1 MEAHMTP
8 SKPPSHLSGL
18 EKALVLPAVPDDQ
31 LGALRRLAQRIA
43 WEIDNNPQAGGRA
56 VAVLAVQLRATLD
69 QIAELAPL
77 EDDSPLDEI
86 LRRRA
91 ERIRQG
97 KPVPPV
103 HAARRGDMRH
113 G

>member
-1 MEAHMTP
+1 MAP
-8 SKPPSHLSGL
+8 SKPEPHLSGL
-18 EKALVLPAVPDDQ
+18 EKALVLPAVPDDR

-69 QIAELAPL
+69 QIAELEPT
-77 EDDSPLDEI
+77 EQDSPLDEI

-91 ERIRQG
+91 ERLRAG
-97 KPVPPV
+97 KSVALS
-103 HAARRGDMRH
+103 HAETRGTKLH